1 MAVAE
6 GEKAPAFELPDDTG
20 TTTRLSDFA
29 GKPLVIF
36 FYSKD
41 GTPG

>member
-1 MAVAE
+1 MPLAE
-6 GEKAPAFELPDDTG
+6 GDRAPDFALVDDAG
-20 TTTRLSDFA
+20 TTLRRADFA
-29 GKPLVIF
+29 GRLLVLF